1 METEYRV
8 VFAGVVLEGFDPEV
22 VKHAASSRLKASPE
36 QLERLFSGRTAVL
49 KKGLNSETGARYV
62 AELTRL
68 GMQVKLEATILTT
81 AASPVIQPPAPPRPA
96 PSSDLEKTQVATPD
110 ALARYLNDEPDLSNA
125 PTLVVPRT
133 RVQELSRPAHAQD
146 PSSAPTEIVPRDRQA
161 EIRRKM
167 EAAQAAAEDPSSAP
181 TLIVPRDQLT
191 ETRRHLEQ
199 ALAAQGDPSSAP
211 TVIVPRS
218 KQTVSGTVV
227 VQQGAEHLRNKTGS
241 EGKHDPERTLIANAG
256 ALEAYLAAN
265 TGASPMGNMT
275 STDIQQPA
283 VQQEQGNEPSPAAQT
298 TPPVP
303 PRHPPLPEAAI
314 LSHTTPPTPA
324 DQILAGQSAPAVQG
338 VPLQT
343 FQTPITS
350 SGQLRA
356 ELDAE
361 NDREEAKTGFA
372 ALSSTRQLLLIT
384 LGGGAL
390 LALVIWLTTVLE

>member
-8 VFAGVVLEGFDPEV
+8 VFAGTVLEGFDPEV

-36 QLERLFSGRTAVL
+36 QVERLFSGRTAVL
-49 KKGLNSETGARYV
+49 KKGLNSEMGARYV
-62 AELTRL
+62 VELTRI
-68 GMQVKLEATILTT
+68 GMQVKLEATILTA
-81 AASPVIQPPAPPRPA
+81 AASPAIQPPAPPRPA
-96 PSSDLEKTQVATPD
+96 PSSDLEKTQIATPD
-110 ALARYLNDEPDLSNA
+110 ALARYLNDEPDLSSA
-125 PTLVVPRT
+125 PTLVVPRA

-146 PSSAPTEIVPRDRQA
+146 QSSAPTEIVPRDRQA
-161 EIRRKM
+161 EVRRKM

-181 TLIVPRDQLT
+181 TLIVPRDQLS

-199 ALAAQGDPSSAP
+199 ALAAQGDPASAP

-218 KQTVSGTVV
+218 KQTGSGTLVV
-227 VQQGAEHLRNKTGS
+227 EQGAEHLRNKPGS
-241 EGKHDPERTLIANAG
+241 GGKHDPERTLIANAG

-275 STDIQQPA
+275 STNIQQPA
-283 VQQEQGNEPSPAAQT
+283 VLQEHEPQPAMQA
-298 TPPVP
+298 TPPTP

-314 LSHTTPPTPA
+314 LSHSTPPSPA
-324 DQILAGQSAPAVQG
+324 DQLLAGQSAPAVQG

-343 FQTPITS
+343 FQTHTAS
-350 SGQLRA
+350 SGQLRS
-356 ELDAE
+356 ELDAA
-361 NDREEAKTGFA
+361 NDREETRTGFA

-390 LALVIWLTTVLE
+390 LALVIWLTSVLE